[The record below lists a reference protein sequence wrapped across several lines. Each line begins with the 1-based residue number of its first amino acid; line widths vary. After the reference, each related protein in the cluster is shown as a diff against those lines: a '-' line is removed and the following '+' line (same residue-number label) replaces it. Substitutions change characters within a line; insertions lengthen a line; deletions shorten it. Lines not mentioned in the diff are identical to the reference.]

1 MQIIAMMQHFP
12 RGRSWSSFSALAQL
26 PGYCSDSFSRSLV
39 LVPATLLAAAVIT
52 TIGFANGLGLGMIA
66 LIVFGAAASLQIG
79 YIVGCVLHAVALPAL
94 PIS

>member
-1 MQIIAMMQHFP
+1 MVVFLIIGTIAGMLLGQFLKV
-12 RGRSWSSFSALAQL
+12 F
-26 PGYCSDSFSRSLV
+26 V

-52 TIGFANGLGLGMIA
+52 TIGFASGLGLGMIA

-94 PIS
+94 TTLRYRLGSKPA